1 MMMPVSSFAV
11 QGYYYVPP
19 PVHPCNMHPMTTPAS
34 SVAVQGYV
42 PPEVATA
49 SKGSKKSKKKKFDNL
64 RSSSEKLRSSKKSK
78 KASNKLISSKGS
90 KREKLEESRPNRTNK
105 SLKYAH
111 THVDLGTLDEATQ
124 RRFDQAKSR
133 RLCND
138 AAEFAVFHVQVSE
151 SLTGAAGGL
160 RADVA
165 RFLKLDQENYG
176 RALACWPALIV
187 AAMPDLRCSPDRLD
201 LMLES
206 IAMMCLRNRGA
217 GNAKHDFVEYSA
229 GSGMVTLQ
237 NLIAGFHGVG
247 LDKIYDRSQDNTTGP
262 GLRLWINEFS
272 LTKVGAFVWFGTQ
285 CSSYTALCK
294 NNSQRGAANLFL
306 GDESKEF
313 VKTGNTQMTI
323 TALLM
328 LVSFLVENLAVLEQS
343 AGSTMPKTPP
353 LNVVL
358 KFANA
363 KRVVTWHGAFG
374 AATAKPLQI
383 WSNSAIIEKLRRE
396 KPVGSR
402 VIYAQMSVGIAA
414 TAGFLGG
421 CLDRRLTRLSLA
433 GLSLT

>member
-1 MMMPVSSFAV
+1 MM
-11 QGYYYVPP
+11 
-19 PVHPCNMHPMTTPAS
+19 TL
-34 SVAVQGYV
+34 QGYV
-42 PPEVATA
+42 PPDVATA
-49 SKGSKKSKKKKFDNL
+49 SKGSKKSKKSKESKESKEKFNNL
-64 RSSSEKLRSSKKSK
+64 RSSSKKLRGSKKSKMASNKLISSKKSK
-78 KASNKLISSKGS
+78 KASNKLISSKAS
-90 KREKLEESRPNRTNK
+90 RKEKLKETMPKRTKK

-111 THVDLGTLDEATQ
+111 THVDLGTLDEATL

-165 RFLKLDQENYG
+165 RFLKLDQENCG
-176 RALACWPALIV
+176 RALACWPALIMS
-187 AAMPDLRCSPDRLD
+187 AMPDLSCSPDRLD

-237 NLIAGFHGVG
+237 NLIAGFNGVG
-247 LDKIYDRSQDNTTGP
+247 LDKIYDRSQDNSTGP

-272 LTKVGAFVWFGTQ
+272 LTKLGALTWFGTQ
-285 CSSYTALCK
+285 CSSFTALCK
-294 NNSQRGAANLFL
+294 KQSQRWAENSFL

-313 VKTGNTQMTI
+313 VKTGNMQMTI

-328 LVSFLVENLAVLEQS
+328 LVSFLVENVAVLEQS

-358 KFANA
+358 RFASA

-383 WSNSAIIEKLRRE
+383 WSNNAIIEKLRRK
-396 KPVGSR
+396 KPVGISGHLCSNGGDSG
-402 VIYAQMSVGIAA
+402 YSGIP
-414 TAGFLGG
+414 
-421 CLDRRLTRLSLA
+421 RRLFGSQAYMPEFGRA
-433 GLSLT
+433 VADMMRGAH

>member
-1 MMMPVSSFAV
+1 MM
-11 QGYYYVPP
+11 
-19 PVHPCNMHPMTTPAS
+19 TPAS

-42 PPEVATA
+42 PPDVATA
-49 SKGSKKSKKKKFDNL
+49 SKGSKKSKKSKESKEKFNNL
-64 RSSSEKLRSSKKSK
+64 RSSSKKLRSSKKSK

-90 KREKLEESRPNRTNK
+90 RNEKLKESKPNRTKK

-111 THVDLGTLDEATQ
+111 THVDLGTLDEATL

-165 RFLKLDQENYG
+165 RFLKLDQENCG
-176 RALACWPALIV
+176 RALACWPALIM

-229 GSGMVTLQ
+229 GSGTVTLR
-237 NLIAGFHGVG
+237 NLIAGFNGVG

-272 LTKVGAFVWFGTQ
+272 LTKLGAPAWFGTQ

-294 NNSQRGAANLFL
+294 NNSQRCAANSLL
-306 GDESKEF
+306 GDESK
-313 VKTGNTQMTI
+313 
-323 TALLM
+323 
-328 LVSFLVENLAVLEQS
+328 
-343 AGSTMPKTPP
+343 
-353 LNVVL
+353 
-358 KFANA
+358 
-363 KRVVTWHGAFG
+363 
-374 AATAKPLQI
+374 
-383 WSNSAIIEKLRRE
+383 
-396 KPVGSR
+396 
-402 VIYAQMSVGIAA
+402 
-414 TAGFLGG
+414 
-421 CLDRRLTRLSLA
+421 
-433 GLSLT
+433 